1 MRNITIAVGASRK
14 SKKWINEVTTFKQL
28 CERLSTTTVTNELV
42 SEYEKFTKDQKGEI
56 KDRGGFVGGSING
69 NERLKEAVEFRSLIT
84 LDVDNPTR
92 EFLSNYKE
100 NSVYTSFIYS
110 THSHTPAK
118 PRLRVIIPLT
128 RDVTPD
134 EYIAISRLYANEWG
148 IYQFDK
154 CSFFVNQLMYWP
166 TTPKDGEYLHELL
179 EKKWMNPAE
188 FLSNYPTWRD
198 ISTLPLSDDEKTITK
213 INGAKQQDPLIKE
226 GIIGAF
232 CRTYTIHDAISTYLN
247 EIYEPTN
254 QENRYTFIKGEST
267 AGVVIY
273 EDKFLY
279 SHHATDPACGHLLN
293 AFDLVRIHKFGNDS
307 NSIKL
312 MMNLALND
320 DNVKVQ
326 ILNEKKD
333 ELKEDFDIEEEQD
346 ADIDF
351 NKKLTFGKNGK
362 VENSLSNLLLIL
374 KNDPKLTG
382 IVFNQLADGMEIT
395 KEVPWKNHSKFWRD
409 ADDSQLICYINDY
422 YGQFSKNNYDVAV
435 TKVVD
440 DRSYHPIKEYFDTLP
455 EWDGIPRV
463 ESYFIDYLGADD
475 NKYVRM
481 VTRKTLCAAYMRI
494 LHPGIKFDSMLVLN
508 GEQGIGKSTA
518 INNLGMIWYTDSLS
532 ISDMNDKTAAEK
544 LQGHW
549 ILEIGELA
557 GMKKADIDKVK
568 AFISRQD
575 DKYRASFGRRVTSH
589 PRQSVFFGT
598 TNSETGFLRDVTGNR
613 RFWIIKTP
621 GRDDRKPWDVTQ
633 EIVNQIWAEVI
644 VLCSK
649 GEKLYIDDDG
659 VKQYAIKEQNEAM
672 EHDEREGIVRA
683 YLDTLLPEEW
693 DKMDES
699 DRADYLSDKE
709 HLMHKEG
716 TVRRTTVT
724 NIEIWCECFGKRKE
738 DIKQQDAFII
748 KTIMIHFDDWCRV
761 DGRVRIPIYGQQR
774 LYKRVEKK

>member
-1 MRNITIAVGASRK
+1 MRDITISVGANRK

-28 CERLSTTTVTNELV
+28 CERLSVTTITSELV
-42 SEYEKFTKDQKGEI
+42 SEYAKFIKDQKGSI
-56 KDRGGFVGGSING
+56 KDKGGFVGGSIKG
-69 NERLKEAVEFRSLIT
+69 KERLKEAVEFRSLIT
-84 LDVDNPTR
+84 LDVDNPTT
-92 EFLSNYKE
+92 EFLSEYMGKCI
-100 NSVYTSFIYS
+100 YTSFIYS
-110 THSHTPAK
+110 THSHTPSK

-148 IYQFDK
+148 MNQFDK

-166 TTPKDGEYLHELL
+166 TTPKDGEYIHELI
-179 EKKWMNPAE
+179 EKEWMNPDE
-188 FLSNYPTWRD
+188 FLSKYPTWRD
-198 ISTLPLSDDEKTITK
+198 ISTLPLSEDEKTITK
-213 INGAKQQDPLIKE
+213 VTGAKQQDPLTKE

-232 CRTYTIHDAISTYLN
+232 CRAYTIHDVIDTFLN
-247 EIYEPTN
+247 DVYEPTE

-279 SHHATDPACGHLLN
+279 SHHATDPACGQLLN
-293 AFDLVRIHKFGNDS
+293 AFDLVRVHKFGNDP
-307 NSIKL
+307 NTQKD
-312 MMNLALND
+312 MMKFALAD
-320 DNVKVQ
+320 DNVKLQV
-326 ILNEKKD
+326 LNEKKEELRDDFEVEED
-333 ELKEDFDIEEEQD
+333 ENVDINF
-346 ADIDF
+346 A
-351 NKKLTFGKNGK
+351 KKLTFAKDGK
-362 VENSLSNLLLIL
+362 VENNLSNLLLIL
-374 KNDPKLTG
+374 KNDPKLNG

-395 KEVPWKNHSKFWRD
+395 KEVPWKNHTRFWRD

-440 DRSYHPIKEYFDTLP
+440 DRSYHPIKEYFNSLP
-455 EWDGIPRV
+455 EWDGVVRA

-481 VTRKTLCAAYMRI
+481 VTRKTLCAAYMRVMN
-494 LHPGIKFDSMLVLN
+494 PGIKFDSMLVLN
-508 GEQGIGKSTA
+508 GQQGIGKSTA
-518 INNLGMIWYTDSLS
+518 INNLGMNWYTDSLS
-532 ISDMNDKTAAEK
+532 VSDMNDKTAAEK

-613 RFWIIKTP
+613 RFWIVKIP

-633 EIVNQIWAEVI
+633 EVINQIWAEVI

-649 GEKLYIDDDG
+649 GEKLYLDDDG
-659 VKQYAIKEQNEAM
+659 VKEYAIKEQNDAM
-672 EHDEREGIVRA
+672 EHDEREGIVRE
-683 YLDTLLPEEW
+683 YLDTLLPDDW
-693 DKMDES
+693 DNLDES
-699 DRADYLSDKE
+699 ARSDFLSDKE
-709 HLMHKEG
+709 HLMHKPG
-716 TVRRTTVT
+716 TVKRTSVS

-738 DIKQQDAFII
+738 DIKQQDAFLI
-748 KTIMIHFDDWCRV
+748 KTIMMHFPDWSRSEE
-761 DGRVRIPIYGQQR
+761 RKRISVYGQQR
-774 LYKRVEKK
+774 VYRRLK